1 MRIIPVQKSMRAGSL
16 LVLPMNVAF
25 AVVDI
30 AEEGSAESNIY
41 AHIVTLLQDMKEML
55 EMLGNGSGRT
65 LGSI

>member
-25 AVVDI
+25 VVDI
-30 AEEGSAESNIY
+30 ADEGSAESNIY

>member
-16 LVLPMNVAF
+16 VLPMNVAL